1 MPYSLKQITQPSHEP
16 VSLVDMKDFLR
27 IDTTDQDNVIGS
39 LITTA
44 RMSVETHT
52 NRCLV
57 NQQFEISFDRFPGS
71 WPFSY
76 GFGSSLLSPF
86 REIHLPRYPLY
97 SVDVFQYTDMTTGSP
112 VAMIVNTDYQV
123 SGAEPGRLQPAYGQ
137 AWPIAR
143 WSLESILIRFTA
155 GYGDTSAS
163 PSIGAAP
170 PAVFNTAI
178 KLMVGHWFE
187 NRESQE
193 MPKAAENLIQPY
205 RVFDFAPVMNNW
217 ERWAR

>member
-1 MPYSLKQITQPSHEP
+1 MPYSITEIVAPSHEP
-16 VSLVDMKDFLR
+16 VSLAEMKDYLR
-27 IDTTDQDNVIGS
+27 IDTTDQDNVITE
-39 LITTA
+39 LIATA
-44 RMSVETHT
+44 RNQCETISGRCFV
-52 NRCLV
+52 NR
-57 NQQFEISFDRFPGS
+57 QYEIGFDRLPGS

-97 SVDVFQYTDMTTGSP
+97 SVDLFQYTDITTGNP
-112 VAMIVNTDYQV
+112 VVMAVDTDYQV
-123 SGAEPGRLQPAYGQ
+123 KGKEPGRLQPAYGQ

-155 GYGDTSAS
+155 GYGDTAAS
-163 PSIGAAP
+163 PAIGKDCP
-170 PAVFNTAI
+170 PQYKTAI
-178 KLMVGHWFE
+178 KLMVGHWYE

-193 MPKAAENLIQPY
+193 MPKAAENICLKDRIT
-205 RVFDFAPVMNNW
+205 DFAPVMNNW